1 MASIADR
8 IETIVTWATGIIASV
23 FLIYLMIGTSA
34 DVASRFL
41 LGPSIPGVFEL
52 AELSLVVCVLFGL
65 GWTQQSRRHIR
76 VTLLVDRLPK
86 RARIWLEAIAWLGT
100 GLLLILMAVPATQE
114 AYHST
119 LDREFRWGVVR
130 MPVWWVR
137 IIVALGLWLAAA
149 QMIKCAVDAVLR
161 PESEKQ
167 MSNDKDQGIPHA

>member
-1 MASIADR
+1 
-8 IETIVTWATGIIASV
+8 
-23 FLIYLMIGTSA
+23 
-34 DVASRFL
+34 
-41 LGPSIPGVFEL
+41 
-52 AELSLVVCVLFGL
+52 
-65 GWTQQSRRHIR
+65 
-76 VTLLVDRLPK
+76 
-86 RARIWLEAIAWLGT
+86 
-100 GLLLILMAVPATQE
+100 MAVPATQE